1 MENDDSPS
9 KTWDNNSDRV
19 IGTTK
24 RSMTCVAI
32 LVDGSIGSTRNVGS
46 RVRRMQVAMV
56 DKDLMWV
63 GPDGVEGKAG
73 GYYLET
79 RRHPEGG
86 LALTT
91 HGGSKAWCRSMMIGR
106 AVWCR
111 CAQVLRCMFGTQ
123 ETGW

>member
-63 GPDGVEGKAG
+63 VLVLSE
-73 GYYLET
+73 
-79 RRHPEGG
+79 
-86 LALTT
+86 
-91 HGGSKAWCRSMMIGR
+91 RSMNERYGWLFQQEDLKLMEGSLIIC
-106 AVWCR
+106 ANESKCR
-111 CAQVLRCMFGTQ
+111 
-123 ETGW
+123 